1 MFGQIENHHT
11 KNHRITPKS
20 ASVKYTGE
28 IWTKNNGILMEILHL
43 ASASTLIT
51 PFLEET
57 KTATLLNYEPTLSPR
72 DPNFDSW
79 YKDYQ
84 AKMSKTQRAPG
95 GSEPG
100 E

>member
-1 MFGQIENHHT
+1 
-11 KNHRITPKS
+11 
-20 ASVKYTGE
+20 
-28 IWTKNNGILMEILHL
+28 MEFLHL
-43 ASASTLIT
+43 GRALDIIT
-51 PFLEET
+51 PFFK
-57 KTATLLNYEPTLSPR
+57 KTQLASLRNIEPTLSPR